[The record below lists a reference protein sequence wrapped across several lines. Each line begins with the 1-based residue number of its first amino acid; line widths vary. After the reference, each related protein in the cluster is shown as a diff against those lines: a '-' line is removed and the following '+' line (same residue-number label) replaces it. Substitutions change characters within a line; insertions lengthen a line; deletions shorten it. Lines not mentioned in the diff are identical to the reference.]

1 LKSSGVI
8 LIATVLTFW
17 SCDRVTNQIKPK
29 EISLTQIHVVDSN
42 SSTLNFRK
50 VLVQDYTGHYCGS
63 CPRAAEDLETIIS
76 NNPGKIVGMAVH
88 AGNLFSAPK
97 LPLYP
102 EDFRTTAGSQW
113 DVEFGMS
120 SSSLPRGTVNWAQ
133 KPYSQIR
140 STWASLVNTQ
150 LASSQKAKIFL
161 KTSLDTI
168 KLAFNVNVRVTL
180 TEASNYDVKLVLV
193 VTEDSIKGRQKD
205 YSPPPSSNVEN
216 GVEIPDYLFM
226 HVLRGDVNGTWG
238 DLLKEAPVANGYQF
252 SKTYNS
258 NVNPW
263 NGLRKN
269 LKNCAVV
276 AILYTKDKASGAIM
290 EVLQVEKLYLMK

>member
-1 LKSSGVI
+1 VSASPTSIRRAVTSK
-8 LIATVLTFW
+8 LIR
-17 SCDRVTNQIKPK
+17 SRI
-29 EISLTQIHVVDSN
+29 
-42 SSTLNFRK
+42 SSTRGGIGRVSIYIYEHPSRGLVRGRRPQVGALNRNK
-50 VLVQDYTGHYCGS
+50 K
-63 CPRAAEDLETIIS
+63 CP
-76 NNPGKIVGMAVH
+76 
-88 AGNLFSAPK
+88 
-97 LPLYP
+97 
-102 EDFRTTAGSQW
+102 
-113 DVEFGMS
+113 
-120 SSSLPRGTVNWAQ
+120 
-133 KPYSQIR
+133 
-140 STWASLVNTQ
+140 
-150 LASSQKAKIFL
+150 
-161 KTSLDTI
+161 TS
-168 KLAFNVNVRVTL
+168 
-180 TEASNYDVKLVLV
+180 
-193 VTEDSIKGRQKD
+193 